1 MISRD
6 DENSAPGDASETMR
20 YAMLGKDDSSTREKL
35 EKFTG
40 VVGWSYLKPHFQ
52 SGVLLYVDPALDLT
66 SVGEAFAQ
74 DRRESVETWMK
85 SGDLVKP
92 SDPHAAY
99 WEEAEAQF
107 TALVVSPFVLI
118 QPAATDQEKDTNQ
131 AGS

>member
-6 DENSAPGDASETMR
+6 DQTSPDSEPPGSMS
-20 YAMLGKDDSSTREKL
+20 YGILGEDTSTTREKL

-40 VVGWSYLKPHFQ
+40 VVDWTYIKPHFE

-66 SVGEAFAQ
+66 VAGEAFAMDQ
-74 DRRESVETWMK
+74 REVVEGWMK

-92 SDPHAAY
+92 SGPHAVY
-99 WEEAEAQF
+99 WEDSKALF

-118 QPAATDQEKDTNQ
+118 QPATREN
-131 AGS
+131 G